1 MSLQNYATVILSY
14 FRSGNLLQRGRI
26 QTIKFSVLNE
36 IESMHQV
43 GNEVVRFKRDIRYD
57 RASTSTS
64 TALRDCFMFPSY
76 LRSIAT
82 LLFLARL
89 TRLVLS
95 NLAHDVA
102 KQIKWK
108 GTVAVIPP
116 RTDFAARTSVP
127 LISTQLLLLCQS
139 FHNPQLAFV

>member
-1 MSLQNYATVILSY
+1 MSLQKYATVILSY
-14 FRSGNLLQRGRI
+14 FRSCNLLQRGRI

-82 LLFLARL
+82 LLFL